1 MQELLAAAAAAMNA
15 PASMVER
22 SARAR
27 AQVEG
32 ATVEDVLRAWAGGGE
47 IVATGGGAAPAAEA
61 PAAAAPAEAAP
72 AEPSGPVVEVVGDAG
87 DVAEPAAGAT
97 EEEPEEEIEEDLV
110 VAGGIPNWLVAL
122 FVIIPAFAIAYA
134 LFLPNGPNC
143 GDAGKLAVD
152 PITGEAVNC
161 DGSEYGFETIDFFAV
176 GEATYSNCVACH
188 GAGGGG
194 GGNFPAFTGGALLA
208 TFPSGQCEAHVEW
221 VRLGTAGWPDPTY
234 GATNKP
240 VGGSGALMP
249 GFGTLTETELRAVVL
264 YERVAFGGE
273 DLAAA
278 EADCGLMEGGE
289 ETAALGG

>member
-15 PASMVER
+15 PAAMVER

-32 ATVEDVLRAWAGGGE
+32 ATVEDVLRAWSGGGE
-47 IVATGGGAAPAAEA
+47 IVATGGAPAPAAEA
-61 PAAAAPAEAAP
+61 PAAAPEAAP
-72 AEPSGPVVEVVGDAG
+72 AAEPSGPVVEVVGDAG
-87 DVAEPAAGAT
+87 EAAEPAPAAEVP
-97 EEEPEEEIEEDLV
+97 EEEPEKEVV

-122 FVIIPAFAIAYA
+122 FVIIPAFAITYA

-152 PITGEAVNC
+152 PVTGEAVNC
-161 DGSEYGFETIDFFAV
+161 DGSEYGLDSIDFFAL
-176 GEATYSNCVACH
+176 GESTYASCAACH
-188 GAGGGG
+188 GAGGAG
-194 GGNFPAFTGGALLA
+194 GGNFPPFTGGALLSV
-208 TFPSGQCEAHVEW
+208 FPTGQCEAQVEW
-221 VRLGTAGWPDPTY
+221 VRLGTAAWPDPTY

-249 GFGTLTETELRAVVL
+249 GFGTTLTETELRAVVL

-273 DLAAA
+273 DLVTA
-278 EADCGLMEGGE
+278 ESDCGLMEGDG
-289 ETAALGG
+289 ETAALDG

>member
-1 MQELLAAAAAAMNA
+1 MQELLAAAAAALNA
-15 PASMVER
+15 PAEMVER

-32 ATVEDVLRAWAGGGE
+32 ASVEDVLRAWAGGGE
-47 IVATGGGAAPAAEA
+47 IVATGGGEA
-61 PAAAAPAEAAP
+61 PAAAAPAAGAPAETAP
-72 AEPSGPVVEVVGDAG
+72 AEPAGPQVEIVGDAG
-87 DVAEPAAGAT
+87 EVEERPAAVL
-97 EEEPEEEIEEDLV
+97 EEPEEEREELV

-122 FVIIPAFAIAYA
+122 FVIIPAFAIMYA

-152 PITGEAVNC
+152 PVTGEAVNC
-161 DGSEYGFETIDFFAV
+161 DGSEYGLDVIDFFAV
-176 GEATYSNCVACH
+176 GEATYSSCLACH

-194 GGNFPAFTGGALLA
+194 AGNFPAFTGGALLA
-208 TFPSGQCEAHVEW
+208 TFPSGQCEAHVDW
-221 VRLGTAGWPDPTY
+221 VRLGSAGWPEPTY

-249 GFGTLTETELRAVVL
+249 GFGNLTETDLRSVVL

-273 DLAAA
+273 DLATA
-278 EADCGLMEGGE
+278 EADCGLTGGDG